1 MGKKRHK
8 LSPRKSK
15 KIFSRT
21 ALKTNKKNVLQAR
34 PMRGGIRL

>member
-1 MGKKRHK
+1 MKRHK

-15 KIFSRT
+15 KMFSKRADLT
-21 ALKTNKKNVLQAR
+21 HKKNMPKRQ